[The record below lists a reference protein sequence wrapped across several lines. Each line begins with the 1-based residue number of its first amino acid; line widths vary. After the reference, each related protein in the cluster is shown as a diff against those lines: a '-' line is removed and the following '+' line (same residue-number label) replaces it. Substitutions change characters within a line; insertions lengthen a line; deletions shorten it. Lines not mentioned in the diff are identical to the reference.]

1 MPLSVAVLV
10 LVAAGLSGCGG
21 SYPWDKS
28 KKEVP
33 AVTWQDEKAKTQATM
48 RDIAAQIPK
57 DVVLSV
63 DMAATGILFGC
74 NQTGPNG
81 EKLHSWTGP
90 TSIAVKPGTDTLPVV
105 KAVENHYRE
114 MGYRITSR
122 DVLGDYEIHVRP
134 SGESSSYL
142 ISQDGPG
149 RIRIAGW
156 SECFQ
161 LPDGLY
167 PGGDF

>member
-1 MPLSVAVLV
+1 M
-10 LVAAGLSGCGG
+10 
-21 SYPWDKS
+21 
-28 KKEVP
+28 
-33 AVTWQDEKAKTQATM
+33 TWQDEKAKTQAAM

-63 DMAATGILFGC
+63 DMTATGILFGC

-90 TSIAVKPGTDTLPVV
+90 TSIAVKPGTDIESIV
-105 KAVENHYRE
+105 KTIENYYQEKAFHV
-114 MGYRITSR
+114 TSR
-122 DVLGDYEIHVRP
+122 LDVLGNYEIHMKP
-134 SGESSSYL
+134 PGEKSSYL
-142 ISQDGPG
+142 ISEGDINQISID
-149 RIRIAGW
+149 GW

>member
-1 MPLSVAVLV
+1 M
-10 LVAAGLSGCGG
+10 
-21 SYPWDKS
+21 
-28 KKEVP
+28 
-33 AVTWQDEKAKTQATM
+33 TWQDEKAKTQAAM
-48 RDIAAQIPK
+48 RDIVAQVPQG
-57 DVVLSV
+57 VVVSV
-63 DMAATGILFGC
+63 DMAATGILFEC

-90 TSIAVKPGTDTLPVV
+90 TSIAVKPGTDIESIV
-105 KAVENHYRE
+105 KSMESHYRE
-114 MGYRITSR
+114 SRFRVDADQNLRGNYRIQVSPPEE
-122 DVLGDYEIHVRP
+122 G
-134 SGESSSYL
+134 SKYL

-149 RIRIAGW
+149 QIRIAGW